1 MLNKIVYFKEKI
13 ESYYGAFGVRINLTM
28 VQIHD
33 ECHRL
38 IYKVRMLP
46 GVKSKAIYDYAKDI
60 KLALELPF
68 FIPYEE
74 DGAIFIAVSE
84 EEIVEN
90 SLLKIISS
98 NQFKDAEMEIPLAIG
113 YNYLGKKYITDLAKL
128 IHLVIAGPSGTGKS
142 MALKCAIISMI
153 TRCGVEKLRLILFDI
168 GGNSLTFFKDVK
180 HLYHPIVK
188 DYRTGLQVLEAL
200 VAEIDSRALV
210 SEDRCKM
217 LPYLVCII
225 DEFDDTIANICD
237 KSEKDRFQSLL
248 RNIVN
253 RGRKAKVIVI
263 ITSLDPNQNRADIN
277 INGIGSR
284 ITFQYLKHQ
293 KSMNAIGMPGAENL
307 SGDGAL
313 IFRPKGKN
321 ELITLQGSYID
332 DDELMNLL
340 EDAPEGC
347 ENLPMLEICEQSGDF
362 FEEPEIVYDESK
374 NKELAKIVLYT
385 LGNETMSSNKLQK
398 TFRVGANHANGM
410 IDSLYKM
417 GLVVEKYANQP
428 RKVLPQCIED
438 LSEEVIGFLEKHGY
452 SKEQL
457 ENIFEMKK
465 ANMPCSFVDSLIE

>member
-13 ESYYGAFGVRINLTM
+13 ESYYEAFGVRINLTV

-153 TRCGVEKLRLILFDI
+153 TRCSVEKLRLILLDI

-180 HLYHPIVK
+180 IYNSRKCSVK
-188 DYRTGLQVLEAL
+188 
-200 VAEIDSRALV
+200 
-210 SEDRCKM
+210 
-217 LPYLVCII
+217 
-225 DEFDDTIANICD
+225 EFV
-237 KSEKDRFQSLL
+237 F
-248 RNIVN
+248 
-253 RGRKAKVIVI
+253 
-263 ITSLDPNQNRADIN
+263 
-277 INGIGSR
+277 
-284 ITFQYLKHQ
+284 
-293 KSMNAIGMPGAENL
+293 
-307 SGDGAL
+307 
-313 IFRPKGKN
+313 
-321 ELITLQGSYID
+321 
-332 DDELMNLL
+332 
-340 EDAPEGC
+340 
-347 ENLPMLEICEQSGDF
+347 
-362 FEEPEIVYDESK
+362 
-374 NKELAKIVLYT
+374 
-385 LGNETMSSNKLQK
+385 
-398 TFRVGANHANGM
+398 
-410 IDSLYKM
+410 
-417 GLVVEKYANQP
+417 
-428 RKVLPQCIED
+428 
-438 LSEEVIGFLEKHGY
+438 
-452 SKEQL
+452 
-457 ENIFEMKK
+457 
-465 ANMPCSFVDSLIE
+465 